1 MIGCHSER
9 TGVES
14 EALVSERNISRVMND
29 HVARLMGIEGVT
41 GVGLGETEEKT
52 PCILILVI
60 KESEEIKSKIPAKLE
75 GHPVRLLVSG
85 EIKPMK
91 SD

>member
-1 MIGCHSER
+1 MIGYHSEQ
-9 TGVES
+9 TGIES
-14 EALVSERNISRVMND
+14 ETVVSERDISLVMND
-29 HVARLMGIEGVT
+29 HVARLMGLEGVT
-41 GVGLGETEEKT
+41 GVGLGQTEEKT

-60 KESEEIKSKIPAKLE
+60 EESDEIKSKIPTTLE
-75 GHPVRLLVSG
+75 GHPVRLLESG